1 MLMKI
6 AQASPAKPP
15 RHADHSPKGN
25 LAPLT
30 LAALGVV
37 FGDIGTSPL
46 YTIGACVN
54 ADKGIAMT
62 RENVLGILSLI
73 VYALIVVVAI
83 KYLGFIMKA
92 DNEGEGGILALLAL
106 VPDSMRA
113 SSKGTV
119 GWVTVVVLIGTAL
132 LYGDGII
139 TPSISVLSAVEGL
152 GVVTSTLKPF
162 VLPITCA
169 LLIALFAVQSR
180 GTGSVG
186 VFFGP
191 VMIIWFSTLFV
202 LGVHEIIQMPEILT
216 ALWPAHAIGYFARN
230 GWRGF
235 AVLGGVVLA
244 VTGGEA
250 LYADMGHFGRRP
262 IRIAWWGL
270 VMPAL
275 VVNYFGQG
283 ALVLRHPETLD
294 PSPFFAMVPH
304 GIWTVALVI
313 LSSLA
318 TVIASQA
325 LITGAFS
332 LTHQAVQ
339 LGYFPRVEV
348 RHTSSEA
355 EGQIYVPLVN
365 SALMIACVVLVL
377 AFKESSK
384 LAAAYG
390 IAVTGTMG
398 MTSLVYFVVTRRT
411 WGWPMWKSLP
421 LLILFLS
428 FDLPFFSANLLKFLD
443 GGYVPMLVGLNVFI
457 VMIVW
462 RRGRYLLSEH
472 IQETSPEMG
481 EFIAS
486 LDGKLLG
493 RLPQIGVFLCSNVS
507 RAPTSLRH
515 HAERIRVLPETV
527 ILLTIKSEHVPVVPQ
542 KDAVQVTDLGRGFYK
557 VVARNGFIERPNVPA
572 IVKQVLTS
580 ERLPHGKDH
589 PITYY
594 IGREHIISGG
604 SGRMRGWTEQLF
616 AFLSRNAQ
624 AATTYFG
631 IPREQV
637 VEIGTQID
645 L

>member
-1 MLMKI
+1 M
-6 AQASPAKPP
+6 AATATSP
-15 RHADHSPKGN
+15 RHADHSPKGKVGT
-25 LAPLT
+25 LT

-46 YTIGACVN
+46 YTMHECVN
-54 ADKGIAMT
+54 SDHGVAMT
-62 RENVLGILSLI
+62 RENVLGVLSLI

-106 VPDSMRA
+106 VPNNLRST
-113 SSKGTV
+113 SKGNV

-139 TPSISVLSAVEGL
+139 TPSISVLSAVEGI
-152 GVVTSTLKPF
+152 GVVTNALKPAI
-162 VLPITCA
+162 LPITCV
-169 LLIALFAVQSR
+169 LLVGLFSIQSR

-186 VFFGP
+186 AFFGP
-191 VMIIWFSTLFV
+191 VMVLWFLTLFV
-202 LGVHEIIQMPEILT
+202 LGLHEIIKMPEILG
-216 ALWPAHAIGYFARN
+216 ALWPGHAVHYFARN

-262 IRIAWWGL
+262 IRFAWWFL

-283 ALVLRHPETLD
+283 ALVLRRPETLN

-304 GIWTVALVI
+304 GIWTVTLVVLASI
-313 LSSLA
+313 A

-365 SALMIACVVLVL
+365 TALMIACVVLVL

-384 LAAAYG
+384 LASAYG

-411 WGWPMWKSLP
+411 WGWPLWKSLP

-428 FDLPFFSANLLKFLD
+428 FDLPFFAANLLKFLD
-443 GGYVPMLVGLNVFI
+443 GGYVPLLVGLNVFV
-457 VMIVW
+457 VMLVW
-462 RRGRYLLSEH
+462 RRGRYLLGEH
-472 IQETSPEMG
+472 MVETSPEMG
-481 EFIAS
+481 EFIAG

-507 RAPTSLRH
+507 RARTSLRH

-527 ILLTIKSEHVPVVPQ
+527 LLLMIKSEHVPVVPQ
-542 KDAVQVTDLGRGFYK
+542 KDSVQVTDLGSGFYR
-557 VVARNGFIERPNVPA
+557 VIARSGFIERPNVPA
-572 IVKQVLTS
+572 IVKQVLMNAQ
-580 ERLPHGKDH
+580 LPHGKEH

-594 IGREHIISGG
+594 IGREHILAGAH
-604 SGRMRGWTEQLF
+604 GRMRGWTESLF

-624 AATTYFG
+624 HATTYFG
-631 IPREQV
+631 IPREEV

>member
-1 MLMKI
+1 
-6 AQASPAKPP
+6 
-15 RHADHSPKGN
+15 
-25 LAPLT
+25 
-30 LAALGVV
+30 
-37 FGDIGTSPL
+37 
-46 YTIGACVN
+46 
-54 ADKGIAMT
+54 
-62 RENVLGILSLI
+62 
-73 VYALIVVVAI
+73 
-83 KYLGFIMKA
+83 
-92 DNEGEGGILALLAL
+92 
-106 VPDSMRA
+106 
-113 SSKGTV
+113 
-119 GWVTVVVLIGTAL
+119 
-132 LYGDGII
+132 
-139 TPSISVLSAVEGL
+139 
-152 GVVTSTLKPF
+152 
-162 VLPITCA
+162 
-169 LLIALFAVQSR
+169 
-180 GTGSVG
+180 
-186 VFFGP
+186 
-191 VMIIWFSTLFV
+191 
-202 LGVHEIIQMPEILT
+202 
-216 ALWPAHAIGYFARN
+216 
-230 GWRGF
+230 
-235 AVLGGVVLA
+235 
-244 VTGGEA
+244 
-250 LYADMGHFGRRP
+250 
-262 IRIAWWGL
+262 
-270 VMPAL
+270 MPAL
-275 VVNYFGQG
+275 IVNYFGQG
-283 ALVLRHPETLD
+283 ALVLRDPSTLD

-304 GIWTVALVI
+304 GIWTVGLVL

-398 MTSLVYFVVTRRT
+398 MTSLVYYVVTRRT
-411 WGWPMWKSLP
+411 WGWPVWKSLP

-428 FDLPFFSANLLKFLD
+428 FDLPFFSANLMKFLD

-472 IQETSPEMG
+472 ISETSPEMG

-527 ILLTIKSEHVPVVPQ
+527 LLLTIKSEHVPVVPPQ
-542 KDAVQVTDLGRGFYK
+542 DAVHVTDLGRGFYE
-557 VVARNGFIERPNVPA
+557 VIARNGFIERPNVPA
-572 IVKQVLTS
+572 IVKQVLAS
-580 ERLPHGKDH
+580 EHLLHGKDH

-594 IGREHIISGG
+594 IGREHIIPGTHG
-604 SGRMRGWTEQLF
+604 QMHGWTEQLF

-631 IPREQV
+631 IPRDEV

>member
-1 MLMKI
+1 MS
-6 AQASPAKPP
+6 AQASPSQHP
-15 RHADHSPKGN
+15 HADHSPKGP
-25 LAPLT
+25 LGQLT
-30 LAALGVV
+30 LAALGIV

-46 YTIGACVN
+46 YTIHECVSTEHGA
-54 ADKGIAMT
+54 AMT
-62 RENVLGILSLI
+62 REDILGVLSLI
-73 VYALIVVVAI
+73 FYALFVVVAV
-83 KYLGFIMKA
+83 KYLSFIMKA
-92 DNEGEGGILALLAL
+92 DNAGEGGILALLAL
-106 VPDSMRA
+106 VPDKLRA
-113 SSKGTV
+113 NKKGTV
-119 GWVTVVVLIGTAL
+119 GWVTIVVLIGTAL

-152 GVVTSTLKPF
+152 GVITDTFRPLILPVTVI
-162 VLPITCA
+162 VLVG
-169 LLIALFAVQSR
+169 LFSIQSR

-186 VFFGP
+186 NFFGP
-191 VMIIWFSTLFV
+191 VMVVWFLTLFA
-202 LGVHEIIQMPEILT
+202 LGMHEILLGPGILA
-216 ALWPAHAIGYFARN
+216 ALSPNHAVSYFVRN
-230 GWRGF
+230 GWQGF

-250 LYADMGHFGRRP
+250 LYADMGHFGHRP
-262 IRIAWWGL
+262 IRLAWWFL
-270 VMPAL
+270 VMPSL

-283 ALVLRHPETLD
+283 ALVLRDPSSLN

-304 GIWTVALVI
+304 GVWTVFLV
-313 LSSLA
+313 LLASLA
-318 TVIASQA
+318 TIIASQA
-325 LITGAFS
+325 LISGAFS

-365 SALMIACVVLVL
+365 FALMIACVVLVL

-411 WGWPMWKSLP
+411 WGWPLWKSLP
-421 LLILFLS
+421 LLLLFLS
-428 FDLPFFSANLLKFLD
+428 FDLPFFGANLLKFLD
-443 GGYVPMLVGLNVFI
+443 GGYVPLLVGLNVFV

-462 RRGRYLLSEH
+462 KRGRYLLGEH
-472 IQETSPEMG
+472 IAETSPEMG

-486 LDGKLLG
+486 LSGKLLG
-493 RLPQIGVFLCSNVS
+493 RLPQIGVFMCSNVS

-515 HAERIRVLPETV
+515 HAERIRVLPETI
-527 ILLTIKSEHVPVVPQ
+527 ILLMIKSEHVPFVDDEQ
-542 KDAVQVTDLGRGFYK
+542 SIEVTDLGAGFYK
-557 VVARNGFIERPNVPA
+557 VVARSGFMEQPNVPS
-572 IVKQVLTS
+572 IVKRVLQS
-580 ERLPHGKDH
+580 EKLPHGKEN

-594 IGREHIISGG
+594 IGRETILAGA

-624 AATTYFG
+624 HATTYFG
-631 IPREQV
+631 IPRDEV

>member
-1 MLMKI
+1 M
-6 AQASPAKPP
+6 ASPASPP
-15 RHADHSPKGN
+15 HQADHAPKGP
-25 LAPLT
+25 LGQLT
-30 LAALGVV
+30 LAALGIV

-46 YTIGACVN
+46 YTIHECTSAEHGT
-54 ADKGIAMT
+54 AMT

-73 VYALIVVVAI
+73 FYALFVVVAV
-83 KYLGFIMKA
+83 KYLSFIMKA
-92 DNEGEGGILALLAL
+92 DNAGEGGILALLAL
-106 VPDSMRA
+106 VPDNLRA
-113 SSKGTV
+113 SKKGKV
-119 GWVTVVVLIGTAL
+119 GWVTIVVLIGTAL

-152 GVVTSTLKPF
+152 GVVTHTFDPLI
-162 VLPITCA
+162 LPITVI
-169 LLIALFAVQSR
+169 LLVGLFSIQSR

-186 VFFGP
+186 NFFGP
-191 VMIIWFSTLFV
+191 VMVVWFLTLFV
-202 LGVHEIIQMPEILT
+202 LGLNQIVRGPEILW
-216 ALWPAHAIGYFARN
+216 ALSPHHAIGYFVRN
-230 GWRGF
+230 GWKGF
-235 AVLGGVVLA
+235 EVLGGVVLA

-250 LYADMGHFGRRP
+250 LYADMGHFGHRP
-262 IRIAWWGL
+262 IRLAWWFL
-270 VMPAL
+270 VMPSL

-283 ALVLRHPETLD
+283 ALILREPSTLD

-304 GIWTVALVI
+304 GYCTVALVA
-313 LSSLA
+313 LA
-318 TVIASQA
+318 SVATIIASQA
-325 LITGAFS
+325 LISGAFS
-332 LTHQAVQ
+332 LTSQAVQ

-365 SALMIACVVLVL
+365 TALMVACVVLVL
-377 AFKESSK
+377 GFKKSSN

-411 WGWPMWKSLP
+411 WNWPLWKSLP
-421 LLILFLS
+421 LLLLFLS
-428 FDLPFFSANLLKFLD
+428 FDLPFFAANLLKFLD
-443 GGYVPMLVGLNVFI
+443 GGYVPLLVGLNVFV

-462 RRGRYLLSEH
+462 KRGRYLLGQH
-472 IQETSPEMG
+472 IAETSPEMG

-493 RLPQIGVFLCSNVS
+493 RLPQIGVFMCSNVS

-527 ILLTIKSEHVPVVPQ
+527 ILLMIRSEHVPFVDDEQSVE
-542 KDAVQVTDLGRGFYK
+542 VTDLGSGFYK
-557 VVARNGFIERPNVPA
+557 VVARSGFMEKPNVPS
-572 IVKQVLTS
+572 IVKRVLQG
-580 ERLPHGKDH
+580 EQLPHGKEN

-594 IGREHIISGG
+594 IGRETILAGA

-624 AATTYFG
+624 HATTYFG
-631 IPREQV
+631 IPRDEV